1 MMKYLVMECHPGYA
15 VVLSSKGEFLKV
27 ANLGYQI
34 GQQLSQVTEMN
45 HRAASSRLRPL
56 TVWAAAAAC
65 FCFIVMGVLQLLFS
79 PIGTVEMRIN
89 PAVSL
94 SVNRWNHVVK
104 AEGLNQDGQELLKDL
119 PFFWVKVEELTD
131 QLAEKAMDTGVLHEG
146 GEITL
151 SIQSED
157 QNWQIATEQLLVL
170 ELEVQLRHKVVI
182 KTTPTQT
189 EEEESSSQAIESILI
204 PALPSQ
210 PQDSSVSPEKQ
221 DWNSQDEDEWEDDIK
236 EDETEK
242 EEHDQE
248 DDEEESDDDEE
259 DREEDA
265 HQENEE
271 EETDDMDED

>member
-1 MMKYLVMECHPGYA
+1 M
-15 VVLSSKGEFLKV
+15 
-27 ANLGYQI
+27 
-34 GQQLSQVTEMN
+34 
-45 HRAASSRLRPL
+45 
-56 TVWAAAAAC
+56 
-65 FCFIVMGVLQLLFS
+65 
-79 PIGTVEMRIN
+79 
-89 PAVSL
+89 
-94 SVNRWNHVVK
+94 VK